1 MKKIFL
7 TALTLGFLSLT
18 IVSCQSEKKDGAA
31 DSTSVAETK
40 TDTSKTTASTTA
52 TSTTPTT
59 PVTAAEIE
67 KAKVAAPDFTIPE
80 ANEGIKEFDALK
92 TAYEAALKAHDAAKI
107 QESKDKFRDWIL
119 KVGSIGPKMTSVE
132 QQKFV
137 NYMEK
142 LLLQWKIVERQ
153 AAK

>member
-1 MKKIFL
+1 MRKIFL
-7 TALTLGFLSLT
+7 SVLTLGFLT
-18 IVSCQSEKKDGAA
+18 MAIVSCQSEKKDGAA
-31 DSTSVAETK
+31 DSTAVDTNVVDTSKKVAPVAETV
-40 TDTSKTTASTTA
+40 
-52 TSTTPTT
+52 STTP
-59 PVTAAEIE
+59 PTAEEIE

-80 ANEGIKEFDALK
+80 ANAGIKEFDGLK

-119 KVGSIGPKMTSVE
+119 RVGAIGPKMTSVE

-153 AAK
+153 ATK